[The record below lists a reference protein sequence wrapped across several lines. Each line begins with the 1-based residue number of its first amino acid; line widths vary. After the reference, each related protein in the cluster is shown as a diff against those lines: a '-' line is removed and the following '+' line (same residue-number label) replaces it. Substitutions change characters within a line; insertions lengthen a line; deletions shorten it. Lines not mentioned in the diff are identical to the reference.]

1 LAKRRDKNEE
11 LNCLFRNS
19 IVHFSALLRK
29 NLKKIEALIRG
40 FNCAMKTTQ
49 LPLGK
54 DSSIDET
61 IAKVSRLL
69 EKLGFSPEPTSW
81 INPTPHCWSVH
92 LSIKNYPFL
101 STNGKGVS
109 RDACLASGLM
119 EFWERL
125 STNFFFSD
133 YYLDDEHNLP
143 FIHHP
148 SERWF
153 PHNFHDNG
161 PGTTINNPG
170 FLNEKLCKFY
180 NPNGDLTYQHLFDN
194 NSDLSKTRGICTL
207 PFHNVTSNEE
217 VYFPVSLLNNLYVS
231 NGMAAGNSEAECCA
245 QALSEII
252 ERFVKN
258 IIISKGLNLPNIPT
272 SILDTFP
279 ELAAILE
286 KLRSQKYIIQI
297 KDASLGGKYPVICAL
312 LTNPENG
319 GVYAAFGANCRFGVA
334 LERTL
339 TELLQG
345 RDLDQL
351 SNFNTPNHDPQMVAD
366 PFNLESHFID
376 SDGLLSWKMFR
387 DHADF
392 DFSPWDFTG
401 STEEEFETLKNLI
414 TKNGYEIF
422 RADYSCGGLFS
433 YRLLVPGM
441 SEIYPL
447 DDLIWNNRI
456 TGAVLRSRLLRL
468 PEMGKDELKQFI
480 DLIEDSGLN
489 DFQQISDS
497 IGVLFDKTSCWYSL
511 TIGELKALI
520 YLALQQHENAFE
532 WCHWCLE
539 YPTLTKTRRKLFRLL
554 HAMVGLQIANETI
567 DEYTKY
573 LIALFSQQELT
584 EARSIITGTSVFP
597 GLTFGS
603 TWSDISVEHKKLLS
617 LYREFKITYSAL

>member
-1 LAKRRDKNEE
+1 VPYFVKT
-11 LNCLFRNS
+11 
-19 IVHFSALLRK
+19 
-29 NLKKIEALIRG
+29 LKKTEALIRG
-40 FNCAMKTTQ
+40 SNCAMKTTQ

-61 IAKVSRLL
+61 ITKVSRLL
-69 EKLGFSPEPTSW
+69 EKLGFSPEPASW

-92 LSIKNYPFL
+92 LSINDYPFL

-109 RDACLASGLM
+109 KGAALASGLM
-119 EFWERL
+119 EFFERL

-143 FIHHP
+143 FIHHRN
-148 SERWF
+148 EKWF
-153 PHNFHDNG
+153 PCIFQDKT
-161 PGTTINNPG
+161 PVTAADNPG
-170 FLNEKLCKFY
+170 FLNKELRTFY
-180 NPNGDLTYQHLFDN
+180 SPNGDLTYQHLFDN
-194 NSDLSKTRGICTL
+194 NSDLNKARGICAL
-207 PFHNVTSNEE
+207 PFHNVISNEE

-258 IIISKGLNLPNIPT
+258 IIISKGLSLPDVPT
-272 SILDTFP
+272 STLDTFP
-279 ELAAILE
+279 DLTAILE

-297 KDASLGGKYPVICAL
+297 KDASLGGKYPVICTL

-319 GVYAAFGANCRFGVA
+319 GVFAAFGANCRFRVA

-345 RDLDQL
+345 RGLDQL
-351 SNFNTPNHDPQMVAD
+351 SNFNIPNHDPQMVGD

-376 SDGLLSWKMFR
+376 SDGLLSWNMFR
-387 DHADF
+387 NQADF

-401 STEEEFETLKNLI
+401 STEEEFERLKNLI

-422 RADYSCGGLFS
+422 RADYSYGGLFS
-433 YRLLVPGM
+433 YRILVPGM

-447 DDLIWNNRI
+447 DDLVWNNRI
-456 TGAVLRSRLLRL
+456 TGAVLRSHLLRL
-468 PEMGKDELKQFI
+468 PEMKKDELRHLI
-480 DLIEDSGLN
+480 DIIEESGIN
-489 DFQQISDS
+489 DFQKISDS
-497 IGVLFDKTSCWYSL
+497 IGVLFDKTSCWFSL

-520 YLALQQHENAFE
+520 YLALQHPENAFE

-539 YPTLTKTRRKLFRLL
+539 YPKLTKSRRKLFRLL
-554 HAMVGLQIANETI
+554 HAMVGLHIANETI
-567 DEYTKY
+567 GEYTKY
-573 LIALFSQQELT
+573 LIASFSQQELA
-584 EARSIITGTSVFP
+584 EAQSIIAGTSVFP
-597 GLTFGS
+597 ELTFGR
-603 TWSDISVEHKKLLS
+603 TWSDISTEHKKMVS
-617 LYREFKITYSAL
+617 LYRKFKTTYSAL

>member
-1 LAKRRDKNEE
+1 
-11 LNCLFRNS
+11 
-19 IVHFSALLRK
+19 
-29 NLKKIEALIRG
+29 
-40 FNCAMKTTQ
+40 MKAIQ

-61 IAKVSRLL
+61 ITKVTRLL
-69 EKLGFSPEPTSW
+69 ERLGLLPEPTSW
-81 INPTPHCWSVH
+81 INPAPHCWSVH
-92 LSIKNYPFL
+92 LSIKNFPFL

-133 YYLDDEHNLP
+133 YYLDDDHNPP

-153 PHNFHDNG
+153 PFNFHDNG
-161 PGTTINNPG
+161 LVTTVNNPG

-180 NPNGDLTYQHLFDN
+180 NPSGDLTYHYLFDN
-194 NSDLSKTRGICTL
+194 NSDLSKARGICTL

-258 IIISKGLNLPNIPT
+258 IIISNGLSLPDIPT
-272 SILDTFP
+272 STLRTFP
-279 ELAAILE
+279 DLAAILE
-286 KLRSQKYIIQI
+286 KLRSQEYIIQI

-312 LTNPENG
+312 LTNPKNG
-319 GVYAAFGANCRFGVA
+319 GVFAAFGANCRLKIA

-351 SNFNTPNHDPQMVAD
+351 SNFSTPNHDLQMVAD

-392 DFSPWDFTG
+392 NFSPWDFTG

-422 RADYSCGGLFS
+422 RADYSHGGLFS
-433 YRLLVPGM
+433 YRILVPGM

-447 DDLIWNNRI
+447 DDLSWNNRI
-456 TGAVLRSRLLRL
+456 TGATLRSHLLRL
-468 PEMGKDELKQFI
+468 PDMEKGELEHFI
-480 DLIEDSGLN
+480 NLIEESGLN
-489 DFQQISDS
+489 DFQKISDS
-497 IGVLFDKTSCWYSL
+497 IGVLFDKTSCWFTL

-539 YPTLTKTRRKLFRLL
+539 YPPLTEDRRKLFRLL
-554 HAMVGLQIANETI
+554 HAMVGLHIAGGAI
-567 DEYTKY
+567 AEYTEY
-573 LIALFSQQELT
+573 LIASFSQQELAET
-584 EARSIITGTSVFP
+584 QSIIAGTSVFP

-603 TWSDISVEHKKLLS
+603 TWSDISVEHKKMLS
-617 LYREFKITYSAL
+617 LYRKFKTTYNTL